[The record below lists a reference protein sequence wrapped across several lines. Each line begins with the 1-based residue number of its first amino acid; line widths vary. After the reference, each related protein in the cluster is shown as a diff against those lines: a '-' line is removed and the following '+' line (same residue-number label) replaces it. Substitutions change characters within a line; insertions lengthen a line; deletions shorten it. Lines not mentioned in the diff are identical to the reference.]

1 MQIGT
6 GFMASK
12 TLLSAVELGVFS
24 TLANG
29 PADLPTLQ
37 QKLGLH
43 PRSAR
48 DFLDAL
54 VALNLLERK
63 NGVYSNT
70 VEADLFLDKAKPS
83 YVGGL
88 LEMAN
93 ARLYR
98 FWGSLTDA
106 LRSGELQNEGKGG
119 DDFFAAMYATP
130 ARLRDFLRAMS
141 GLSVGPA
148 LAIAEKFDW
157 KSHATF
163 MDLGTAQGELPVIVA
178 QAHPHLRG
186 IGFDLPLVRPVF
198 EDFVA
203 GHKLSDRVVFK
214 GGDFF
219 VDTLPKTD
227 VIVMGHILHDW
238 DLGQK
243 KALLG
248 KAFEALPKGGAV
260 IAYDPII
267 DDDRR
272 TNTFSFLSSLNM
284 LIETRAV
291 SNIRAQIV
299 RPGCARPAF
308 RQPASSIWS
317 ARTPWQSGSNR
328 PRQPTHITRTE
339 VHDANAPSGARSNF
353 YADPSFRR
361 AKRASNPFTY
371 SGDDSP
377 LENRMR

>member
-48 DFLDAL
+48 YFLDAL

-157 KSHATF
+157 KKPCDIHGPR
-163 MDLGTAQGELPVIVA
+163 DG
-178 QAHPHLRG
+178 
-186 IGFDLPLVRPVF
+186 
-198 EDFVA
+198 A
-203 GHKLSDRVVFK
+203 G
-214 GGDFF
+214 
-219 VDTLPKTD
+219 
-227 VIVMGHILHDW
+227 
-238 DLGQK
+238 
-243 KALLG
+243 
-248 KAFEALPKGGAV
+248 
-260 IAYDPII
+260 
-267 DDDRR
+267 
-272 TNTFSFLSSLNM
+272 
-284 LIETRAV
+284 
-291 SNIRAQIV
+291 
-299 RPGCARPAF
+299 
-308 RQPASSIWS
+308 
-317 ARTPWQSGSNR
+317 
-328 PRQPTHITRTE
+328 
-339 VHDANAPSGARSNF
+339 
-353 YADPSFRR
+353 
-361 AKRASNPFTY
+361 
-371 SGDDSP
+371 
-377 LENRMR
+377 

>member
-1 MQIGT
+1 MQIGI

-12 TLLSAVELGVFS
+12 TLLSAVELGVFN

-43 PRSAR
+43 PRSAH

-54 VALNLLERK
+54 VALRLLERR

-83 YVGGL
+83 YTGGL

-119 DDFFAAMYATP
+119 GDDFFAAMYATP
-130 ARLRDFLRAMS
+130 EKLRNFLRAMS

-157 KSHATF
+157 KGYATF

-178 QAHPHLRG
+178 QAHSHLRG

-203 GHKLSDRVVFK
+203 GHGLSDRIAFK

-219 VDTLPKTD
+219 TDALPKAD

-238 DLGQK
+238 DLAQK

-260 IAYDPII
+260 IAYDPIL

-272 TNTFSFLSSLNM
+272 ENTFGLLASLNM
-284 LIETRAV
+284 LIETKGGFEYTGAECQAWMREA
-291 SNIRAQIV
+291 
-299 RPGCARPAF
+299 GF
-308 RQPASSIWS
+308 S
-317 ARTPWQSGSNR
+317 A
-328 PRQPTHITRTE
+328 TRVE
-339 VHDANAPSGARSNF
+339 PLAGAHSM
-353 YADPSFRR
+353 AIGI
-361 AKRASNPFTY
+361 K
-371 SGDDSP
+371 
-377 LENRMR
+377 

>member
-1 MQIGT
+1 MSQPTPAAIMQIGT

-12 TLLSAVELGVFS
+12 TLLSAVEPGVFS
-24 TLANG
+24 ALANG

-37 QKLGLH
+37 QKLELH
-43 PRSAR
+43 QRSAR

-70 VEADLFLDKAKPS
+70 VEAGLFLDKAKPS

-93 ARLYR
+93 TRLYR

-119 DDFFAAMYATP
+119 GDDFFAAMYATP
-130 ARLRDFLRAMS
+130 ALLRDFLRAMS

-186 IGFDLPLVRPVF
+186 VGFDLPPVRPVF

-203 GHKLSDRVVFK
+203 GHKLSDRGCSREV
-214 GGDFF
+214 
-219 VDTLPKTD
+219 
-227 VIVMGHILHDW
+227 
-238 DLGQK
+238 
-243 KALLG
+243 
-248 KAFEALPKGGAV
+248 
-260 IAYDPII
+260 
-267 DDDRR
+267 
-272 TNTFSFLSSLNM
+272 TFSL
-284 LIETRAV
+284 
-291 SNIRAQIV
+291 
-299 RPGCARPAF
+299 
-308 RQPASSIWS
+308 
-317 ARTPWQSGSNR
+317 
-328 PRQPTHITRTE
+328 THCR
-339 VHDANAPSGARSNF
+339 
-353 YADPSFRR
+353 
-361 AKRASNPFTY
+361 KR
-371 SGDDSP
+371 
-377 LENRMR
+377 M

>member
-1 MQIGT
+1 MSEATPAAILQIGT

-12 TLLSAVELGVFS
+12 TLLSAIELGVFN
-24 TLANG
+24 TLAKG
-29 PADLPTLQ
+29 PADLATLQ

-54 VALNLLERK
+54 VSLKLLER
-63 NGVYSNT
+63 NNHVYSNT
-70 VEADLFLDKAKPS
+70 VETDLFLDKAKAS

-98 FWGSLTDA
+98 FWGSLTEA
-106 LRSGELQNEGKGG
+106 LKTGELQNEGKGG
-119 DDFFAAMYATP
+119 GDNFFAAMYATP
-130 ARLRDFLRAMS
+130 DKLRDFLRAMS

-157 KSHATF
+157 KRYATF

-178 QAHPHLRG
+178 EAHPHLTG

-203 GHKLSDRVVFK
+203 GHGLSDKLAFK

-219 VDTLPKTD
+219 ADDLPKTD

-238 DLGQK
+238 DLAQK
-243 KALLG
+243 KALLR
-248 KAFEALPKGGAV
+248 KAFDALPEGGAV
-260 IAYDPII
+260 IAYDPIL

-272 TNTFSFLSSLNM
+272 ENTFGLLASLNM
-284 LIETRAV
+284 LIETRGGFEYTGADCQAWM
-291 SNIRAQIV
+291 REA
-299 RPGCARPAF
+299 GF
-308 RQPASSIWS
+308 S
-317 ARTPWQSGSNR
+317 A
-328 PRQPTHITRTE
+328 TRVE
-339 VHDANAPSGARSNF
+339 HLVGGHSMAIGI
-353 YADPSFRR
+353 
-361 AKRASNPFTY
+361 K
-371 SGDDSP
+371 
-377 LENRMR
+377 

>member
-1 MQIGT
+1 MSQPTPAAIMQIGT

-29 PADLPTLQ
+29 PANLPTLRK
-37 QKLGLH
+37 KLGLH
-43 PRSAR
+43 QRSAR

-54 VALNLLERK
+54 VALNLLERE

-70 VEADLFLDKAKPS
+70 VETDLFLDKAKPS

-106 LRSGELQNEGKGG
+106 LRSGEPQNEGKGG

-163 MDLGTAQGELPVIVA
+163 MDLGTAQGELNWTP
-178 QAHPHLRG
+178 
-186 IGFDLPLVRPVF
+186 
-198 EDFVA
+198 FV
-203 GHKLSDRVVFK
+203 GPRVV
-214 GGDFF
+214 
-219 VDTLPKTD
+219 
-227 VIVMGHILHDW
+227 
-238 DLGQK
+238 
-243 KALLG
+243 
-248 KAFEALPKGGAV
+248 
-260 IAYDPII
+260 
-267 DDDRR
+267 
-272 TNTFSFLSSLNM
+272 
-284 LIETRAV
+284 
-291 SNIRAQIV
+291 
-299 RPGCARPAF
+299 
-308 RQPASSIWS
+308 
-317 ARTPWQSGSNR
+317 
-328 PRQPTHITRTE
+328 
-339 VHDANAPSGARSNF
+339 
-353 YADPSFRR
+353 
-361 AKRASNPFTY
+361 
-371 SGDDSP
+371 
-377 LENRMR
+377 

>member
-1 MQIGT
+1 
-6 GFMASK
+6 
-12 TLLSAVELGVFS
+12 
-24 TLANG
+24 
-29 PADLPTLQ
+29 
-37 QKLGLH
+37 
-43 PRSAR
+43 
-48 DFLDAL
+48 
-54 VALNLLERK
+54 
-63 NGVYSNT
+63 
-70 VEADLFLDKAKPS
+70 
-83 YVGGL
+83 
-88 LEMAN
+88 MAN

-98 FWGSLTDA
+98 FWGLLTDA

-130 ARLRDFLRAMS
+130 AQLRDFLRAMS

-203 GHKLSDRVVFK
+203 GHSLSDRVVFK

-219 VDTLPKTD
+219 VDALPKTD

-260 IAYDPII
+260 IAYDPIL

-272 TNTFSFLSSLNM
+272 ENTFGLLASLNM
-284 LIETRAV
+284 LIETKGGFEYTGADCQAWMREA
-291 SNIRAQIV
+291 
-299 RPGCARPAF
+299 GF
-308 RQPASSIWS
+308 S
-317 ARTPWQSGSNR
+317 A
-328 PRQPTHITRTE
+328 TRVE
-339 VHDANAPSGARSNF
+339 HLVGPHSMAIGI
-353 YADPSFRR
+353 
-361 AKRASNPFTY
+361 K
-371 SGDDSP
+371 
-377 LENRMR
+377 

>member
-1 MQIGT
+1 MSQATPAAIMQIGT

-12 TLLSAVELGVFS
+12 TLLSAVELGVFN

-54 VALNLLERK
+54 VALNLLQRK

-70 VEADLFLDKAKPS
+70 AETDLFLDKAKPS
-83 YVGGL
+83 YMGGL

-93 ARLYR
+93 ARLYG
-98 FWGSLTDA
+98 FWGSLTEA
-106 LRSGELQNEGKGG
+106 LKTGEPQNENKGG
-119 DDFFAAMYATP
+119 GHDSFAAVYATP
-130 ARLRDFLRAMS
+130 EKLRDFLGAMS
-141 GLSVGPA
+141 GLSNGPA
-148 LAIAEKFDW
+148 RAIAEKFDW
-157 KSHATF
+157 KGYATF

-178 QAHPHLRG
+178 KAHPHLSG
-186 IGFDLPLVRPVF
+186 VGFDLPMVRPVF

-203 GHKLSDRVVFK
+203 GHGLSDRIAFK

-219 VDTLPKTD
+219 ADSLPKTD
-227 VIVMGHILHDW
+227 VIVMGHILHGW
-238 DLGQK
+238 DLAKK

-260 IAYDPII
+260 IAYDPIL

-272 TNTFSFLSSLNM
+272 ENKFGLLNSLNM
-284 LIETRAV
+284 LIETKGGFEYTGAECQGWMREA
-291 SNIRAQIV
+291 
-299 RPGCARPAF
+299 GF
-308 RQPASSIWS
+308 S
-317 ARTPWQSGSNR
+317 A
-328 PRQPTHITRTE
+328 TRVE
-339 VHDANAPSGARSNF
+339 PLVGAHSM
-353 YADPSFRR
+353 AIGT
-361 AKRASNPFTY
+361 K
-371 SGDDSP
+371 
-377 LENRMR
+377 